1 MNKTKEGATKSS
13 WHSLDVKSRLVVANE
28 LPEGSRMDENLVKSM
43 TGDDIIVARQLY
55 AKHEQE
61 YRPMFTLMIIGNHK
75 PVIRD
80 TSPGM
85 WRRMILLPFNAS
97 FTGNQL
103 DPKLMEKLYA
113 ELPGILNWAI
123 KGVQMWLERSIKDSL
138 PASIRAGIDEYR
150 HESDLLANFLEEMT
164 INEPESYIA
173 TDELYDAFRRWS
185 ERDSDWK
192 MTRNIMTK
200 RLKDKGFTKVRRQ
213 NKACIQGLCLKGYGN
228 ETTTGPITLPN
239 TPPPQYL
246 Y

>member
-1 MNKTKEGATKSS
+1 MFFLHGHGCNGKSTFMNILQRLMGSYYHQISS
-13 WHSLDVKSRLVVANE
+13 DVLLQTNGSGKGPNPSLAKLVGSRLVVANE

-55 AKHEQE
+55 AKHELE

-123 KGVQMWLERSIKDSL
+123 KGVQMWLERSIKAHYQQVFKQEL
-138 PASIRAGIDEYR
+138 MSIVMSQIC
-150 HESDLLANFLEEMT
+150 LLT
-164 INEPESYIA
+164 S
-173 TDELYDAFRRWS
+173 
-185 ERDSDWK
+185 WK
-192 MTRNIMTK
+192 K
-200 RLKDKGFTKVRRQ
+200 
-213 NKACIQGLCLKGYGN
+213 
-228 ETTTGPITLPN
+228 
-239 TPPPQYL
+239 
-246 Y
+246 